1 MATSKNNLLE
11 LYVDELRDIYNAEK
25 QLTKALPKMAK
36 AASSDKLR
44 EGFLEH
50 LEQTKGQVE
59 RLDRIFEAL
68 GERSSGKKCAGME
81 GLVQEGSEVMEEDW
95 EGAVMDA
102 ALIGAAQRVEHY
114 EIAAYGTVRSMAEL
128 LGETEHVSLLEETL
142 EEEKQTDEKLS
153 QLADEINPL
162 AMQEESEDRAGG
174 TTSAPSKSRRGNRA
188 A

>member
-1 MATSKNNLLE
+1 MATSKNTLMG

-36 AASSDKLR
+36 AASFDKLR

-50 LEQTKGQVE
+50 LEQTKGHVE
-59 RLDRIFEAL
+59 RLDQIFDAL

-81 GLVQEGSEVMEEDW
+81 GLVQEGSEIMDEDF

-128 LGETEHVSLLEETL
+128 LGETEQASLLQATL
-142 EEEKQTDEKLS
+142 NEEKQTDEKLNELS
-153 QLADEINPL
+153 EEINPM
-162 AMQEESEDRAGG
+162 AMQLDTGEERTQRTA
-174 TTSAPSKSRRGNRA
+174 TKSRGSSRA